1 MKHLVGPGIRAGRRA
16 SARRVLFFPAFV
28 LMLAAALLISQPSP
42 REQVGPMPDGGFLLS
57 SGWRI
62 KAAGAQ
68 IPVDT
73 FPMATAVTPDK
84 KFLLVLNGGYNP
96 PSVSVIDLAAAKE
109 ISRNPVPDGWLGL
122 AISKA
127 GDKVYVGG
135 GAKAAIYEF
144 SLANGVLKP
153 SRMFPIVAEKDI
165 QPEDFIG
172 DVQFSPDGRL
182 LYAANLYRDSVVVV
196 NPGSGTVLSRFRT
209 RRRPYRILF
218 HPSGQSFYVTSWAD
232 GTVSQYETTRG
243 ELLATTPV
251 GPHATDMVWRDGAAD
266 QDSGVKGRLFVAA
279 SNTNSVIVLGVSE
292 SGALSRLESINV
304 ALTPNQPLG
313 TTPGGLGFSADG
325 SKLFVACADAN
336 AAAIVDIT
344 QARSRVLGLVPTGWY
359 PTAAFGLPDGRMG
372 VLNGKGLGSFANPKG
387 PNPLVEPV
395 RDREGIRNDQ
405 YVAST
410 QRGTVQLV
418 DFPDEQKLDAQFY
431 TWTQEVVSN
440 SPYRD
445 EKLEDPGIPAN
456 NPVRPNGPIKHVVYV
471 IKENRTYDQ
480 VLGDMKQ
487 GNGDASLTL
496 FGAAVTPNLHRIA
509 SEFVLLDN
517 FYENADVS
525 ADGHN
530 WATAAIAPDYTQR
543 TWPSQYAR
551 RLKTYGYEGTE
562 PANSPPAGYLW
573 TNAAQAGLS
582 VRNYGEWTEEKKL
595 AGGDSDVV
603 VHDPMLDKLTDKD
616 YPPYNLD
623 YPDVERA
630 EEFVKE
636 LKGFD
641 AAGRMPQLLI
651 VRMGN
656 DHTSGTTPGKIA
668 PLSAVAD
675 NDQGVGMLVEAL
687 SKSRFWNETAIFVIE
702 DDAQNGPDHVDSH
715 RAPAFVIS
723 PWVKKGTVNS
733 TMYTQAS
740 VLRTMEIILGLR
752 PMTTYDAGARPMF
765 SVFNTAPTPGAYTLE
780 KPQTPLDTRNPAKS
794 PTAARSLRMNFKDAD
809 DVDED
814 ELNAILWAAVKGPA
828 APMPVPVRSRFSR

>member
-1 MKHLVGPGIRAGRRA
+1 MKTQKFWWGRRF
-16 SARRVLFFPAFV
+16 RLPGF

-62 KAAGAQ
+62 KAAGTQ

-73 FPMATAVTPDK
+73 FPMATAITPDK
-84 KFLLVLNGGYNP
+84 KLLLVLNGGYNP
-96 PSVSVIDLAAAKE
+96 PSVSVIDIAGAKE
-109 ISRNPVPDGWLGL
+109 LSRAQVPDGWLGL
-122 AISKA
+122 TINKA

-144 SLANGVLKP
+144 SLVNGALIP
-153 SRMFPIVAEKDI
+153 SRLFPVVQEKDI
-165 QPEDFIG
+165 KPADFIG
-172 DVQFSPDGRL
+172 DIAFSPDGHL
-182 LYAANLYRDSVVVV
+182 LYAADLYHDSVVVV
-196 NPGSGTVLSRFRT
+196 NPQSGLVLSRIKT
-209 RRRPYRILF
+209 GRRPYKILF
-218 HPSGQSFYVTSWAD
+218 HPSGKSFYVSSWAD
-232 GTVSQYETTRG
+232 GSVGQYETNTG
-243 ELLATTPV
+243 NLLANTRV
-251 GPHATDMVWRDGAAD
+251 GAHTTDMVWREGDVEDAPNIKA
-266 QDSGVKGRLFVAA
+266 RLFVSA
-279 SNTNSVIVLGVSE
+279 SNTNNVFVLGASE
-292 SGALSRLESINV
+292 TGELSRLETINL

-313 TTPGGLGFSADG
+313 STPSGLGLSADG
-325 SKLFVACADAN
+325 AKLFVACSDAN
-336 AAAIVDIT
+336 AVGVVDISEG
-344 QARSRVLGLVPTGWY
+344 RSRVLGFVPSGWY
-359 PTAAFGLPDGRMG
+359 PTVAFGLPDGRIG

-387 PNPLVEPV
+387 PNPLVEVV
-395 RDREGIRNDQ
+395 RDQQGVRNDQ
-405 YVAST
+405 YVAT
-410 QRGTVQLV
+410 MQRGTVQFV
-418 DFPDEQKLDAQFY
+418 DYPGDQKLDDY
-431 TWTQEVVSN
+431 THEVLGN

-445 EKLEDPGIPAN
+445 EKLDATYVDPGTPAN
-456 NPVRPNGPIKHVVYV
+456 NPIRTNGPIKHVIYV

-496 FGAAVTPNLHRIA
+496 FGAAVTPNLHKLA

-543 TWPSQYAR
+543 IWPSEYANR
-551 RLKTYGYEGTE
+551 NKNYGFEGTE

-573 TNAAQAGLS
+573 TNAAQAGIS
-582 VRNYGEWTEEKKL
+582 MRNYGEWTEERKL
-595 AGGDSDVV
+595 VSGDSDVKV
-603 VHDPMLDKLTDKD
+603 NDPVLEKVSDKD

-630 EEFVKE
+630 EVFVSE
-636 LKGFD
+636 LKGFESS
-641 AAGRMPQLLI
+641 GKLPQLMI

-668 PLSAVAD
+668 PLSANAD
-675 NDQGVGMLVEAL
+675 NDQGVGMLVEAV
-687 SKSRFWNETAIFVIE
+687 SKTRFWGETAIFVIE

-715 RAPAFVIS
+715 RAPAWVIS

-740 VLRTMEIILGLR
+740 VLRTMELILGMR

-765 SVFNTAPTPGAYTLE
+765 SVFNNAPAAGAYTLE
-780 KPQTPLDTRNPAKS
+780 KPQTPLDQRNPAKS
-794 PTAARSLRMNFKDAD
+794 PTAARSLKMNFKDAD

-814 ELNAILWAAVKGPA
+814 ELNRVLWAAIKGPDV
-828 APMPVPVRSRFSR
+828 PMPPPVRSRFAR